1 MASSLLTEFKK
12 SDSYTYGCITCNL
25 LSCICHITS
34 TGCRKVSYGVPRSS
48 VLGPLLF
55 LINDLVNPMFVD
67 DTSIVIM
74 DTNNTDFLINSKGI
88 FSQLNKWFS
97 ANYLSLNYDKTN
109 FL

>member
-1 MASSLLTEFKK
+1 
-12 SDSYTYGCITCNL
+12 
-25 LSCICHITS
+25 
-34 TGCRKVSYGVPRSS
+34 
-48 VLGPLLF
+48 
-55 LINDLVNPMFVD
+55 MFVD